1 MNSNYFRLHS
11 LKTRVTLFTLGV
23 FLLSIWLLTAF
34 VSRTLRQDMQDLVG
48 AQQFATVS
56 MVAADIND
64 EVLARFDALNLV
76 AVALPSAI
84 SKGDA
89 AVQTMLESRPVFN
102 RQFNLGSFVV
112 GMDGTAIASFP
123 VSAGRVGTNYLD
135 RDYIAAALREGKS
148 LVSKPVMG
156 KVANT
161 PVFGMATPIRDPQG
175 QVIGALI
182 GTTDLGKPNFLDR
195 ISKIASSKTNNF
207 TVVSAQYRIS
217 VTSSD
222 KKRVLMVLPPPGV
235 NAYLDRNIAGYEGH
249 DIVVNTL
256 GEKEIASIKRIP
268 AAQWYLYAGLST
280 EEAFAPVR
288 TMQQRM
294 WFAAILLTLLAG
306 TLTWWILTR
315 QLAPMFDT
323 ASELAHMAEYP
334 ESAQP
339 LPVSR
344 QDEVGTLING
354 FNQLLLKLA
363 QNKAALEQ
371 SEEGSRITL
380 NSIGD
385 AVIATD
391 PTGRVT
397 RMNPTAERL
406 CGWTLADAS
415 GRPLAEVFRLVH
427 AETRQTVVDPVQ
439 RVMALGDVVGLANHT
454 VLVARDGQ
462 EYQIAD
468 SAAPIRNGSGEIV
481 GVVLVFSDVTEA
493 YRAQAALQSSEQRY
507 RSLLE
512 NLSSGVVVHRPDTS
526 IVLSNSMAGT
536 LLGLTQD
543 QMLGKT
549 APDPHWCF
557 LQNDGSPM
565 PLKDYP
571 VNRVIAS
578 GERLQ
583 NYVVG
588 VRHPGRTEPTWV
600 ICNAYP
606 ARDNH
611 GKLVEVIVT
620 FADIT
625 ERKLA
630 EAEFKSQSQR
640 LLLATSAAA
649 LGVWDWNVRE
659 NTMQWDDR
667 MFELYGIARETSP
680 NNIDAWINGLHPLDK
695 DTAMAECQ
703 AALRGEKE
711 FDTVFRVLQP
721 NGTVKYLKA
730 NALVMRDADGTAN
743 RMLGINVD
751 VTQSK
756 QSEISI
762 KEINASLEERVR
774 QRTAALE
781 ATNVLLS
788 AAKLQA
794 EAASVAK
801 SAFLA
806 NMSHEIRT
814 PMNGIIGM
822 TNILRREGITPQQA
836 RRFDTIET
844 SAQHL
849 LSVINNILD
858 LSKIEAGKLAL
869 EEAPLVISSLLANVH
884 SIISERARVKGI
896 ELLIQSDPLP
906 ANLLGDP
913 TRLQQ
918 ALLNYAGN
926 AVTFTEKGTVILRT
940 LKQEEADDSLT
951 VRFEVQDSGIGISP
965 EAMTRLFGA
974 FEQADNSLTRKY
986 GGTGLGLA
994 ITKRLANMMGG
1005 EVGAQST
1012 PGVGSTFWFTARL
1025 KKRVKAAP
1033 ASAPSPTELNAEAII
1048 RQRYCG
1054 HCILVVDDEP
1064 VNREVTQIQLQAL
1077 DLVVDMAADGAEAI
1091 ALARKNSY
1099 AAILMDMQMP
1109 KVNGVDATLQ
1119 IRQIHGYRH
1128 TPIIAMTANAFAED
1142 RAQCFEAGMNDFL
1155 AKPIS
1160 PEQLYST
1167 LLRALS
1173 QPVT

>member
-11 LKTRVTLFTLGV
+11 LKTRVTLFTLGI
-23 FLLSIWLLTAF
+23 FLLSIWLLTAY
-34 VSRTLRQDMQDLVG
+34 VSRTLRQDMQDMVG
-48 AQQFATVS
+48 KQQFATVS

-64 EVLARFDALNLV
+64 EVLARLDALELV
-76 AVALPSAI
+76 AKSIAPAIAL
-84 SKGDA
+84 GA
-89 AVQTMLESRPVFN
+89 ADVQKSLENRPVFL
-102 RQFNLGSFVV
+102 RQFNAGSLVLGL
-112 GMDGTAIASFP
+112 DGTAIAAFP
-123 VSAGRVGTNYLD
+123 VSAGRVGVNYLD
-135 RDYIAAALREGKS
+135 RDYVVAALKEGKS
-148 LVSKPVMG
+148 SIGKPVLG
-156 KVANT
+156 KVLNM
-161 PVFGMATPIRDPQG
+161 PLIVMVVPIRDPQG
-175 QVIGALI
+175 KVIGALSGI
-182 GTTDLGKPNFLDR
+182 TDLGKPNFLDR

-288 TMQQRM
+288 AMQQRM
-294 WFAAILLTLLAG
+294 WLAAMLLTLLAG
-306 TLTWWILTR
+306 TLTWWILNR

-323 ASELAHMAEYP
+323 ASQLAHMSEYP

-339 LPVSR
+339 LPVSH

-363 QNKAALEQ
+363 QNKASLEQ
-371 SEEGSRITL
+371 SEEGLRITL

-391 PTGRVT
+391 PAGRVT
-397 RMNPTAERL
+397 RMNPKAERL
-406 CGWTLADAS
+406 CGWALADAS

-439 RVMALGDVVGLANHT
+439 RVMARGDVVGLANHT
-454 VLVARDGQ
+454 VLVAKDGQ

-468 SAAPIRNGSGEIV
+468 SAAPIRNASGEIV
-481 GVVLVFSDVTEA
+481 GVVLVFSDVTEG
-493 YRAQAALQSSEQRY
+493 YRIQAALQSSEQRY

-557 LQNDGSPM
+557 LKDDGP
-565 PLKDYP
+565 PLPLTDYP

-606 ARDNH
+606 AFDDD

-625 ERKLA
+625 ERK
-630 EAEFKSQSQR
+630 
-640 LLLATSAAA
+640 
-649 LGVWDWNVRE
+649 
-659 NTMQWDDR
+659 
-667 MFELYGIARETSP
+667 
-680 NNIDAWINGLHPLDK
+680 
-695 DTAMAECQ
+695 
-703 AALRGEKE
+703 
-711 FDTVFRVLQP
+711 
-721 NGTVKYLKA
+721 
-730 NALVMRDADGTAN
+730 
-743 RMLGINVD
+743 
-751 VTQSK
+751 
-756 QSEISI
+756 QSEIRI

-781 ATNVLLS
+781 ATNLLLS
-788 AAKLQA
+788 AAKTQA

-822 TNILRREGITPQQA
+822 TNILRREGMTPQQA

-884 SIISERARVKGI
+884 SIIAERARVKGI

-906 ANLLGDP
+906 ADLLGDP

-926 AVTFTEKGTVILRT
+926 AVKFTEKGTVTLRS

-965 EAMTRLFGA
+965 EAMSRLFGA

-1005 EVGAQST
+1005 EAGAQST

-1025 KKRVKAAP
+1025 KKRVKAG
-1033 ASAPSPTELNAEAII
+1033 SATTPSPTEVNAEAII

-1091 ALARKNSY
+1091 VLARKNSY

-1142 RAQCFEAGMNDFL
+1142 RAQCFEAGMTDFL

-1160 PEQLYST
+1160 PDQLYST